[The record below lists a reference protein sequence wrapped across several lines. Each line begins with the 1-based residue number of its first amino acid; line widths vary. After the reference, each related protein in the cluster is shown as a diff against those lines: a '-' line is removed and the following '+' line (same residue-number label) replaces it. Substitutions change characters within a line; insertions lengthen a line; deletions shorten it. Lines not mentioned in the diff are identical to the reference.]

1 MLRNLD
7 RGVNELF
14 PLESS
19 QIAHGVLGSGIKK
32 SFAGFL
38 PQRKERRMIRREKDG
53 ERNSAGEKKRKRE
66 KDGEK
71 PTFPRDVIQ
80 IRASEILELP
90 FPKPSWLKIEKEG
103 VHPRRS
109 VDNTELFTSLTS
121 FEDSRVFSH
130 IWTDNCWFLWYSM
143 GCFFAN
149 LAQSLPPF
157 QRGWVSSFS
166 TRKSRFSMLFLSFLG
181 SHDSLTTRS
190 SHCHL

>member
-1 MLRNLD
+1 
-7 RGVNELF
+7 
-14 PLESS
+14 
-19 QIAHGVLGSGIKK
+19 
-32 SFAGFL
+32 
-38 PQRKERRMIRREKDG
+38 MIRREKDG

-149 LAQSLPPF
+149 LAQSLPLLPMGMGQLIF
-157 QRGWVSSFS
+157 HAEISLLDALPVVS
-166 TRKSRFSMLFLSFLG
+166 RISRL
-181 SHDSLTTRS
+181 SHDAVVSLS
-190 SHCHL
+190 SLNGFVSTNQVSVTSY

>member
-149 LAQSLPPF
+149 LAQSLPPLPMGMGQLIF
-157 QRGWVSSFS
+157 HAEISLLDALPVVSRIS
-166 TRKSRFSMLFLSFLG
+166 
-181 SHDSLTTRS
+181 
-190 SHCHL
+190 